1 MRSSPFVVLDFSK
14 TWESIPHCQICGP
27 DSGGHDRL
35 GCVFS
40 MFESV
45 VQGLCLFEWEMREGD
60 DLVSLAEL
68 AQIESQGQDILPYR

>member
-1 MRSSPFVVLDFSK
+1 M
-14 TWESIPHCQICGP
+14 
-27 DSGGHDRL
+27 
-35 GCVFS
+35 FS

-60 DLVSLAEL
+60 DLVSLEEL